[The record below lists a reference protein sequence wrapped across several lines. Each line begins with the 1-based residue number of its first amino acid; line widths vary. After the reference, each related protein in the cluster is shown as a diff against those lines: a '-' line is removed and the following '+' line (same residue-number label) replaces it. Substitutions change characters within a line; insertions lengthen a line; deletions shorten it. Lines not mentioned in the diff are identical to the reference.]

1 MKNKTILI
9 AETNK
14 PQDKFIKE
22 ALIRNNVNV
31 KIIDNIPINCRELMD
46 SIISLKPDIVVTNE
60 RKTDGLASDVIS
72 EIQKNKNIKQPMFIL
87 VSGYSKNDMEY
98 VVNNKGIDVHIIIKP
113 YNFDDLAHYI
123 KSMDKNDFYE
133 NWKEKYYNKRYI
145 EIEKYLNGSH
155 FNLLNKLGI
164 KVYRKIYT
172 EHEFEVMNMDV
183 LAYYDDPKEKLSEEE
198 KQYKKSLEGTNVTRE
213 EYNKVLNKLNEIN
226 NVYNL

>member
-113 YNFDDLAHYI
+113 YNFDDLAHLI
-123 KSMDKNDFYE
+123 FFHWCFFNIIRVKM
-133 NWKEKYYNKRYI
+133 I
-145 EIEKYLNGSH
+145 
-155 FNLLNKLGI
+155 NLLFFL
-164 KVYRKIYT
+164 KIC
-172 EHEFEVMNMDV
+172 
-183 LAYYDDPKEKLSEEE
+183 
-198 KQYKKSLEGTNVTRE
+198 
-213 EYNKVLNKLNEIN
+213 YNRDKCNSIED
-226 NVYNL
+226 

>member
-87 VSGYSKNDMEY
+87 VSGYSKS
-98 VVNNKGIDVHIIIKP
+98 VQ
-113 YNFDDLAHYI
+113 
-123 KSMDKNDFYE
+123 
-133 NWKEKYYNKRYI
+133 
-145 EIEKYLNGSH
+145 
-155 FNLLNKLGI
+155 LL
-164 KVYRKIYT
+164 
-172 EHEFEVMNMDV
+172 
-183 LAYYDDPKEKLSEEE
+183 
-198 KQYKKSLEGTNVTRE
+198 
-213 EYNKVLNKLNEIN
+213 
-226 NVYNL
+226 